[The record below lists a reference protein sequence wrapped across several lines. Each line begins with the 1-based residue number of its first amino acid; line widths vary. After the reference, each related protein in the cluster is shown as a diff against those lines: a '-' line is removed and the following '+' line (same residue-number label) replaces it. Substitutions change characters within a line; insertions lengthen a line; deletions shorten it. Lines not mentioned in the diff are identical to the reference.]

1 MPTIRDFLVLTAALA
16 AVTSSSAA
24 QRRPSAADTAS
35 LLARARR
42 LHREVP
48 MIDTHNDLPEMIH
61 GGAHGDLSAMD
72 PDKTLSI
79 DTDIPR
85 LKKGLVGGQFFAAY
99 VASSFIE
106 KGGAKVAL
114 EQIDI
119 IDRFT
124 KRSPSLAAARTADDI
139 IRIHTKGKIASLIGI
154 EGGQAIENSLGTL
167 RMFYTLGVRY
177 MTLTHS
183 GTTLWADAATD
194 EPKHGGLT
202 RFGEE
207 VVREMNRLGM
217 MVDISHVSDGT
228 MDDVLR
234 VSEAPVIFSHSSARA
249 LADHRRN
256 VPDSILTRL
265 AKNGGV
271 VMVNIYPGFINAT
284 AAKQA
289 ANVLD
294 KEREFKAM
302 YPNDPDKSAKA
313 FTDFLSTFKTETGT
327 LQEVADHVDHIRK
340 VAGIDHVGIGA
351 DFGSLTQHPAGLD
364 DVSRY
369 PYLTAELIR
378 RGYTDSEVKKVL
390 GLNILRVMREV
401 EQAAVRIQRTRGPST
416 ATIEELDG
424 AKR

>member
-1 MPTIRDFLVLTAALA
+1 MPTIRDFLMLAAALA
-16 AVTSSSAA
+16 TVTSSSAA
-24 QRRPSAADTAS
+24 QRRPAAADTAS
-35 LLARARR
+35 LLAHARR

-61 GGAHGDLSAMD
+61 SGAHGDLDAMD
-72 PDKTLSI
+72 PDKTLPI

-85 LKKGLVGGQFFAAY
+85 LKKGLVGAQFFAAY
-99 VASSFIE
+99 VPSSFIE
-106 KGGAKVAL
+106 KGGAKFAL
-114 EQIDI
+114 EEIDI

-124 KRSPSLAAARTADDI
+124 RRSPSLEAARTADDI
-139 IRIHTKGKIASLIGI
+139 ARIHAKGKIASLIGI
-154 EGGQAIENSLGTL
+154 EGGQAIENSLGAL
-167 RMFYTLGVRY
+167 RLFYNLGVRY

-183 GTTLWADAATD
+183 STTLWADAATD

-234 VSEAPVIFSHSSARA
+234 ISEAPVIFSHSSARA
-249 LADHRRN
+249 LANHRRN

-327 LQEVADHVDHIRK
+327 LEEVADHIDYMRK

-351 DFGSLTQHPAGLD
+351 DFGSLTQHPTGLD

-378 RGYTDSEVKKVL
+378 RGYTDLEVKKVL

-401 EQAAVRIQRTRGPST
+401 ERAAVRIQRTRRPST
-416 ATIEELDG
+416 ATIEEL
-424 AKR
+424 RQ

>member
-1 MPTIRDFLVLTAALA
+1 MNASVTDLLRDHPVIDGHNDLLWALRHRHNYDFDAVDIGERQDGLVHTDLPRLREGGVGAQFWSVYVPSTMGPEAVGATLEQVDAAYRMIERYADRMALA
-16 AVTSSSAA
+16 TTADEVEAA
-24 QRRPSAADTAS
+24 WADGRVAS
-35 LLARARR
+35 LLGA
-42 LHREVP
+42 E
-48 MIDTHNDLPEMIH
+48 
-61 GGAHGDLSAMD
+61 GGH
-72 PDKTLSI
+72 
-79 DTDIPR
+79 
-85 LKKGLVGGQFFAAY
+85 
-99 VASSFIE
+99 
-106 KGGAKVAL
+106 
-114 EQIDI
+114 QIDG
-119 IDRFT
+119 
-124 KRSPSLAAARTADDI
+124 SLAV
-139 IRIHTKGKIASLIGI
+139 
-154 EGGQAIENSLGTL
+154 L
-167 RMFYTLGVRY
+167 RMYHRLGVRY
-177 MTLTHS
+177 LTLTHNDNVA
-183 GTTLWADAATD
+183 WADSATD
-194 EPKHGGLT
+194 DRVLGGLN
-202 RFGEE
+202 E
-207 VVREMNRLGM
+207 VGRGVVAEMNRLGM

-234 VSEAPVIFSHSSARA
+234 ISEAPVIFSHSSARA

-327 LQEVADHVDHIRK
+327 LEEVADHIDYIRK

-351 DFGSLTQHPAGLD
+351 DFGSLTQHPTGLD

-401 EQAAVRIQRTRGPST
+401 ERAAVRIQRTRGPST
-416 ATIEELDG
+416 ATIEEL
-424 AKR
+424 RQ

>member
-1 MPTIRDFLVLTAALA
+1 MPTIRDFLMLAAALA
-16 AVTSSSAA
+16 TVTSSSAA
-24 QRRPSAADTAS
+24 QRRPAAADTAS
-35 LLARARR
+35 LLAHARR

-61 GGAHGDLSAMD
+61 SGAHGDLDAMD
-72 PDKTLSI
+72 PDKTLPI

-85 LKKGLVGGQFFAAY
+85 LKKGLVGAQFFAAY
-99 VASSFIE
+99 VPSSFIE
-106 KGGAKVAL
+106 KGGAKFAL
-114 EQIDI
+114 EEIDI

-124 KRSPSLAAARTADDI
+124 RRSPSLEAARTADDI
-139 IRIHTKGKIASLIGI
+139 ARIHAKGKIASLIGI
-154 EGGQAIENSLGTL
+154 EGGQAIENSLGAL
-167 RMFYTLGVRY
+167 RLFYNLGVRY

-183 GTTLWADAATD
+183 STTLWADAATD

-234 VSEAPVIFSHSSARA
+234 ISEAPVIFSHSSARA

-313 FTDFLSTFKTETGT
+313 FTDFLGTFKTETGT
-327 LQEVADHVDHIRK
+327 LEEVADHIDYIRK

-351 DFGSLTQHPAGLD
+351 DFGSLTQHPTGLD

-390 GLNILRVMREV
+390 GLNLLRVMREV
-401 EQAAVRIQRTRGPST
+401 ERAAVRIQRTRGPST
-416 ATIEELDG
+416 ATIEEL
-424 AKR
+424 RQ

>member
-1 MPTIRDFLVLTAALA
+1 MPTIRDFLMLAAALA
-16 AVTSSSAA
+16 TVTSSSAA
-24 QRRPSAADTAS
+24 QRRPAAADTAS
-35 LLARARR
+35 LLAHARR

-61 GGAHGDLSAMD
+61 SGAHGDLDAMD
-72 PDKTLSI
+72 PDKTLPI

-85 LKKGLVGGQFFAAY
+85 LKKGLVGAQFFAAY
-99 VASSFIE
+99 VPSSFIE
-106 KGGAKVAL
+106 KGGAKFAL
-114 EQIDI
+114 EEIDI

-124 KRSPSLAAARTADDI
+124 RRSPSLEAARTADDI
-139 IRIHTKGKIASLIGI
+139 ARIHAKGKIASLIGI
-154 EGGQAIENSLGTL
+154 EGGQAIENSLGAL
-167 RMFYTLGVRY
+167 RLFYNLGVRY

-183 GTTLWADAATD
+183 STTLWADAATD

-234 VSEAPVIFSHSSARA
+234 ISEAPVIFSHSSARA

-327 LQEVADHVDHIRK
+327 LEEVADHIDYMRK

-351 DFGSLTQHPAGLD
+351 DFGSLTQHPTGLD

-378 RGYTDSEVKKVL
+378 RGYTDLEVKKVL

-401 EQAAVRIQRTRGPST
+401 ERAAVRIQRTRRPST
-416 ATIEELDG
+416 ATIEEL
-424 AKR
+424 RQ

>member
-1 MPTIRDFLVLTAALA
+1 MLAAALA
-16 AVTSSSAA
+16 TVTSSSAA
-24 QRRPSAADTAS
+24 QRRPAAADTAS
-35 LLARARR
+35 LLAHARR

-61 GGAHGDLSAMD
+61 SGAHGDLDAMD
-72 PDKTLSI
+72 PDKTLPLG
-79 DTDIPR
+79 TDIPR
-85 LKKGLVGGQFFAAY
+85 LKKGLVGAQFFAAY
-99 VASSFIE
+99 VPSSFIE
-106 KGGAKVAL
+106 KGGAKFAL
-114 EQIDI
+114 EEIDI

-124 KRSPSLAAARTADDI
+124 RRSPSLEAARTADDI
-139 IRIHTKGKIASLIGI
+139 ARIHAKGKIASLIGI
-154 EGGQAIENSLGTL
+154 EGGQAIENSLGAL
-167 RMFYTLGVRY
+167 RLFYNLGVRY

-183 GTTLWADAATD
+183 STTLWADAATD

-234 VSEAPVIFSHSSARA
+234 ISEAPVIFSHSSARA

-327 LQEVADHVDHIRK
+327 LEEVADHIDYIRK

-351 DFGSLTQHPAGLD
+351 DFGSLTQHPTGLD

-401 EQAAVRIQRTRGPST
+401 ERAAVRIQRTRGPST
-416 ATIEELDG
+416 ATIEEL
-424 AKR
+424 RQ

>member
-1 MPTIRDFLVLTAALA
+1 
-16 AVTSSSAA
+16 
-24 QRRPSAADTAS
+24 
-35 LLARARR
+35 
-42 LHREVP
+42 

-61 GGAHGDLSAMD
+61 GGAAGNLNKMD
-72 PDKTLSI
+72 PDKTLPI

-85 LKKGLVGGQFFAAY
+85 LKQGLVGGQFFAAY
-99 VASSFIE
+99 VPSSYIE
-106 KGGAKVAL
+106 KGGARFAL
-114 EQIDI
+114 EEIDI

-124 KRSPSLAAARTADDI
+124 KRSPSLEAARTADDI
-139 IRIHTKGKIASLIGI
+139 VRIHKTGKIASLIGI

-167 RMFYTLGVRY
+167 RMFYNLGVRY

-183 GTTLWADAATD
+183 STTPWADAATD

-207 VVREMNRLGM
+207 VVHEMNRLGM

-234 VSEAPVIFSHSSARA
+234 ISEAPVIFSHSSARA

-271 VMVNIYPGFINAT
+271 VMVNFYPGFVNAT

-327 LQEVADHVDHIRK
+327 LEEVANHIDHIRK

-351 DFGSLTQHPAGLD
+351 DFGSLTQHPTGLD

-378 RGYTDSEVKKVL
+378 RGYTDAEVKKVL
-390 GLNILRVMREV
+390 GLNLLRVMREV

-416 ATIEELDG
+416 ATIAELDG

>member
-1 MPTIRDFLVLTAALA
+1 MPTIRDFLVLAAALA

-24 QRRPSAADTAS
+24 QRQPTAADTAS
-35 LLARARR
+35 LLAHARR

-61 GGAHGDLSAMD
+61 SRAHGDLDAMD
-72 PDKTLSI
+72 PDKALPI

-99 VASSFIE
+99 VPSSFIE
-106 KGGAKVAL
+106 KGGAKFAL
-114 EQIDI
+114 EEIDI

-124 KRSPSLAAARTADDI
+124 RRSPSLEAARTADDI
-139 IRIHTKGKIASLIGI
+139 VRIHAKGKIASLIGI

-167 RMFYTLGVRY
+167 RMFYNLGVRY

-183 GTTLWADAATD
+183 STTLWADAATD

-234 VSEAPVIFSHSSARA
+234 ISEAPVIFSHSSARA

-327 LQEVADHVDHIRK
+327 LEEVADHIDYMRK

-351 DFGSLTQHPAGLD
+351 DFGSLTQHPTGLD

-378 RGYTDSEVKKVL
+378 RGYTDLEVKKVL

-401 EQAAVRIQRTRGPST
+401 ERAAVRLQRTRRPST
-416 ATIEELDG
+416 ATIEEL
-424 AKR
+424 RQ

>member
-1 MPTIRDFLVLTAALA
+1 MPTIRDFLMLAAALA
-16 AVTSSSAA
+16 TVTSSSAA
-24 QRRPSAADTAS
+24 QRRPAAADTAS
-35 LLARARR
+35 LLAHARR

-61 GGAHGDLSAMD
+61 SGAHGDLDAMD
-72 PDKTLSI
+72 PDKTLPI

-85 LKKGLVGGQFFAAY
+85 LKKGLVGAQFFAAY
-99 VASSFIE
+99 VPSSFIE
-106 KGGAKVAL
+106 KGGAKFAL
-114 EQIDI
+114 EEIDI

-124 KRSPSLAAARTADDI
+124 RRSPSLEAARTADDI
-139 IRIHTKGKIASLIGI
+139 ARIHAKGKIASLIGI
-154 EGGQAIENSLGTL
+154 EGGQAIENSLGAL
-167 RMFYTLGVRY
+167 RLFYNLGVRY

-183 GTTLWADAATD
+183 STTLWADAATD

-234 VSEAPVIFSHSSARA
+234 ISEAPVIFSHSSARA

-327 LQEVADHVDHIRK
+327 LEEVADHIDYIRK

-351 DFGSLTQHPAGLD
+351 DFGSLTQHPTGLD

-401 EQAAVRIQRTRGPST
+401 ERAAVRIQRTRGPST
-416 ATIEELDG
+416 ATIEEL
-424 AKR
+424 RQ

>member
-1 MPTIRDFLVLTAALA
+1 MLAAALA
-16 AVTSSSAA
+16 AVTSSSGA
-24 QRRPSAADTAS
+24 QRGPAPADTAA
-35 LLARARR
+35 LLAHARR

-61 GGAHGDLSAMD
+61 SGAHGDLDAMD
-72 PDKTLSI
+72 PDKTLPI

-85 LKKGLVGGQFFAAY
+85 LKKGLVGAQFFAAY
-99 VASSFIE
+99 VPSSFIE
-106 KGGAKVAL
+106 KGGARFAL
-114 EQIDI
+114 EEIDI

-124 KRSPSLAAARTADDI
+124 RRSPSLEAARTADDI
-139 IRIHTKGKIASLIGI
+139 VRIHAAGKTASLIGI

-167 RMFYTLGVRY
+167 RMFFRLGVRY

-183 GTTLWADAATD
+183 STTLWADAATD

-234 VSEAPVIFSHSSARA
+234 ISEAPVIFSHSSARA

-327 LQEVADHVDHIRK
+327 LEEVANHVDYIRK

-351 DFGSLTQHPAGLD
+351 DFGSLTQHPTGLD

-369 PYLTAELIR
+369 PYLTAELIH
-378 RGYTDSEVKKVL
+378 RGYTDLEVKKVL

-401 EQAAVRIQRTRGPST
+401 ERAAVRIQRTRGPST
-416 ATIEELDG
+416 ATIEAL
-424 AKR
+424 RQ

>member
-1 MPTIRDFLVLTAALA
+1 MPTIRDFLVLAAALSG
-16 AVTSSSAA
+16 VTSSSAA
-24 QRRPSAADTAS
+24 QSRPSAADTAS
-35 LLARARR
+35 LLAHARR

-61 GGAHGDLSAMD
+61 GGARGDFAKMD
-72 PDKTLSI
+72 PDKTLPI

-85 LKKGLVGGQFFAAY
+85 LKQGLVGGQFFAAY
-99 VASSFIE
+99 VPSSFIE
-106 KGGAKVAL
+106 KGGARFAL
-114 EQIDI
+114 EEIDI

-124 KRSPSLAAARTADDI
+124 RRSPSLEAARTADDI
-139 IRIHTKGKIASLIGI
+139 VRIHGKGKIASLIGI

-167 RMFYTLGVRY
+167 RMFYNLDVRY

-183 GTTLWADAATD
+183 STTLWADAATD
-194 EPKHGGLT
+194 EPTHGGLT

-234 VSEAPVIFSHSSARA
+234 VSDAPVIFSHSSARA

-271 VMVNIYPGFINAT
+271 VMVNFYPGFINAT

-327 LQEVADHVDHIRK
+327 LEEVADHIDHIRK

-351 DFGSLTQHPAGLD
+351 DFGSLTQHPTGLD

-378 RGYTDSEVKKVL
+378 RGYTDVEVKKVL

-401 EQAAVRIQRTRGPST
+401 EQAGVRIQRTRGPST
-416 ATIEELDG
+416 ATIEAL
-424 AKR
+424 RQ

>member
-1 MPTIRDFLVLTAALA
+1 M
-16 AVTSSSAA
+16 TSSGSTP
-24 QRRPSAADTAS
+24 Q
-35 LLARARR
+35 
-42 LHREVP
+42 
-48 MIDTHNDLPEMIH
+48 
-61 GGAHGDLSAMD
+61 
-72 PDKTLSI
+72 
-79 DTDIPR
+79 
-85 LKKGLVGGQFFAAY
+85 
-99 VASSFIE
+99 
-106 KGGAKVAL
+106 
-114 EQIDI
+114 
-119 IDRFT
+119 
-124 KRSPSLAAARTADDI
+124 
-139 IRIHTKGKIASLIGI
+139 GKIASLIGI

-167 RMFYTLGVRY
+167 RMFYALGVRY

-294 KEREFKAM
+294 KEREFKAQ

-327 LQEVADHVDHIRK
+327 LEEVADHIDHIRK

-351 DFGSLTQHPAGLD
+351 DFGSLTQHPTGLD

-378 RGYTDSEVKKVL
+378 RGYTDVEVKKVL

-401 EQAAVRIQRTRGPST
+401 ERAAVRIQRTRGPSHRDDRGV
-416 ATIEELDG
+416 APVSNASVDS
-424 AKR
+424 

>member
-1 MPTIRDFLVLTAALA
+1 MLAAALA
-16 AVTSSSAA
+16 TVTSSSAA
-24 QRRPSAADTAS
+24 QRRPAAADTAS
-35 LLARARR
+35 LLAHARR

-61 GGAHGDLSAMD
+61 SGAHGDLDAMD
-72 PDKTLSI
+72 PDKTLPI

-85 LKKGLVGGQFFAAY
+85 LKKGLVGAQFFAAY
-99 VASSFIE
+99 VPSSFIE
-106 KGGAKVAL
+106 KGGAKFAL
-114 EQIDI
+114 EEIDI

-124 KRSPSLAAARTADDI
+124 RRSPSLEAARTADDI
-139 IRIHTKGKIASLIGI
+139 ARIHAKGKIASLIGI
-154 EGGQAIENSLGTL
+154 EGGQAIENSLGAL
-167 RMFYTLGVRY
+167 RLFYNLGVRY

-183 GTTLWADAATD
+183 STTLWADAATD

-234 VSEAPVIFSHSSARA
+234 ISEAPVIFSHSSARA

-327 LQEVADHVDHIRK
+327 LEEVADHIDYIRK

-351 DFGSLTQHPAGLD
+351 DFGSLTQHPTGLD

-401 EQAAVRIQRTRGPST
+401 ERAAVRIQRTRGPST
-416 ATIEELDG
+416 ATIEEL
-424 AKR
+424 RQ

>member
-1 MPTIRDFLVLTAALA
+1 MPTIRDFLMLAAALA
-16 AVTSSSAA
+16 TVTSSSAA
-24 QRRPSAADTAS
+24 QRRPAAADTAS
-35 LLARARR
+35 LLAHARR

-61 GGAHGDLSAMD
+61 SGAHGDLDAMD
-72 PDKTLSI
+72 PDKTLPI

-85 LKKGLVGGQFFAAY
+85 LKKGLVGAQFFAAY
-99 VASSFIE
+99 VPSSFIE
-106 KGGAKVAL
+106 KGGAKFAL
-114 EQIDI
+114 EEIDI

-124 KRSPSLAAARTADDI
+124 RRSPSLEAARTADDI
-139 IRIHTKGKIASLIGI
+139 ARIHAKGKIASLIGI
-154 EGGQAIENSLGTL
+154 EGGQAIENSLGAL
-167 RMFYTLGVRY
+167 RLFYNLGVRY

-183 GTTLWADAATD
+183 STTLWADAATD

-234 VSEAPVIFSHSSARA
+234 ISEAPVIFSHSSARA

-265 AKNGGV
+265 AKNNGV

-302 YPNDPDKSAKA
+302 YPNDPNKSAKA
-313 FTDFLSTFKTETGT
+313 FGDYLSTFKTETGT
-327 LQEVADHVDHIRK
+327 LEEVADHIDHIRK

-351 DFGSLTQHPAGLD
+351 DFGSLTQHPTGLE

-378 RGYTDSEVKKVL
+378 RGYTDAEVKKVL
-390 GLNILRVMREV
+390 GLNFLRVMREV
-401 EQAAVRIQRTRGPST
+401 EQAAVRIRRTRGPST
-416 ATIEELDG
+416 ATIEQLD
-424 AKR
+424 R

>member
-1 MPTIRDFLVLTAALA
+1 MPTIRALLVLVAALT
-16 AVTSSSAA
+16 AVASPSAA
-24 QRRPSAADTAS
+24 QRRPAAADTAS
-35 LLARARR
+35 LLAHARR

-61 GGAHGDLSAMD
+61 SGAHGDLDAMD
-72 PDKTLSI
+72 PDKTLPI

-85 LKKGLVGGQFFAAY
+85 LRKGLVGGQFFAAY
-99 VASSFIE
+99 VPSSFIE
-106 KGGAKVAL
+106 KGGARFAL
-114 EQIDI
+114 EEIDI

-124 KRSPSLAAARTADDI
+124 RRSPSLEAARSADDI
-139 IRIHTKGKIASLIGI
+139 ARIHAKGKIASLIGI

-167 RMFYTLGVRY
+167 RMFYSLGVRY

-183 GTTLWADAATD
+183 STTLWADAATD

-234 VSEAPVIFSHSSARA
+234 ISDAPVIFSHSSARA
-249 LADHRRN
+249 LANHRRN

-302 YPNDPDKSAKA
+302 YPNDPDRSAKA

-327 LQEVADHVDHIRK
+327 LEEVADHIDHIRK
-340 VAGIDHVGIGA
+340 VAGIDRVGIGA
-351 DFGSLTQHPAGLD
+351 DFGSLTQHPTGLD

-378 RGYTDSEVKKVL
+378 RGYTDLEVKKVL

-416 ATIEELDG
+416 ATIEGLR
-424 AKR
+424 K

>member
-1 MPTIRDFLVLTAALA
+1 MLA
-16 AVTSSSAA
+16 DELATVTSSSAA
-24 QRRPSAADTAS
+24 QRRPAAADTAS
-35 LLARARR
+35 LLAHARR

-61 GGAHGDLSAMD
+61 SGAHGDLDAMD
-72 PDKTLSI
+72 PDKTLPI

-85 LKKGLVGGQFFAAY
+85 LKKGLVGAQFFAAY
-99 VASSFIE
+99 VPSSFIE
-106 KGGAKVAL
+106 KGGAKFAL
-114 EQIDI
+114 EEIDI

-124 KRSPSLAAARTADDI
+124 RRSPSLEAARTADDI
-139 IRIHTKGKIASLIGI
+139 ARIHAKGKIASLIGI
-154 EGGQAIENSLGTL
+154 EGGQAIENSLGAL
-167 RMFYTLGVRY
+167 RLFYNLGVRY

-183 GTTLWADAATD
+183 STTLWADAATD

-234 VSEAPVIFSHSSARA
+234 ISEAPVIFSHSSARA

-327 LQEVADHVDHIRK
+327 LEEVADHIDYIRK

-351 DFGSLTQHPAGLD
+351 DFGSLTQHPTGLD

-401 EQAAVRIQRTRGPST
+401 ERAAVRIQRTRGPST
-416 ATIEELDG
+416 ATIEEL
-424 AKR
+424 RQ

>member
-1 MPTIRDFLVLTAALA
+1 MPTIRDLLVLAASLG
-16 AVTSSSAA
+16 AVTSSSDA
-24 QRRPSAADTAS
+24 QRRPPAADTAS
-35 LLARARR
+35 LLEHARR

-61 GGAHGDLSAMD
+61 GGAGGNLDKID
-72 PDKTLSI
+72 PDKTLPI

-99 VASSFIE
+99 VPSSFIE
-106 KGGAKVAL
+106 KGGARFAL
-114 EQIDI
+114 EEIDI

-124 KRSPSLAAARTADDI
+124 KRSPSLEAARTADDI
-139 IRIHTKGKIASLIGI
+139 VRIHATGKIASLIGI

-167 RMFYTLGVRY
+167 RMFYNLGVRY

-207 VVREMNRLGM
+207 VVHEMNRLGM

-234 VSEAPVIFSHSSARA
+234 ISEAPVIFSHSSARA

-271 VMVNIYPGFINAT
+271 VMVNFYPGFVNAT

-327 LQEVADHVDHIRK
+327 LEEVADHIDHIRK

-351 DFGSLTQHPAGLD
+351 DFGSLTQHPTGLD

-378 RGYTDSEVKKVL
+378 RGYTDAEVKKVL
-390 GLNILRVMREV
+390 GLNFLRVMHEV
-401 EQAAVRIQRTRGPST
+401 EQAAARIQRTRGPST
-416 ATIEELDG
+416 ATIEEL
-424 AKR
+424 RQ

>member
-1 MPTIRDFLVLTAALA
+1 
-16 AVTSSSAA
+16 
-24 QRRPSAADTAS
+24 
-35 LLARARR
+35 
-42 LHREVP
+42 
-48 MIDTHNDLPEMIH
+48 
-61 GGAHGDLSAMD
+61 
-72 PDKTLSI
+72 
-79 DTDIPR
+79 
-85 LKKGLVGGQFFAAY
+85 
-99 VASSFIE
+99 
-106 KGGAKVAL
+106 
-114 EQIDI
+114 
-119 IDRFT
+119 
-124 KRSPSLAAARTADDI
+124 
-139 IRIHTKGKIASLIGI
+139 
-154 EGGQAIENSLGTL
+154 
-167 RMFYTLGVRY
+167 

-183 GTTLWADAATD
+183 STTLWADAATD

-234 VSEAPVIFSHSSARA
+234 ISEAPVIFSHSSARA

-271 VMVNIYPGFINAT
+271 VMVNFYPGFINAT

-313 FTDFLSTFKTETGT
+313 FTDYLSTFKTETGT
-327 LQEVADHVDHIRK
+327 LEEVADHIDYIRK

-351 DFGSLTQHPAGLD
+351 DFGSLTQHSDGTRRCVSVPVSHRRADSPWVYGSRGEEGPGAQHPPRDAGGGGSSCANPAHARPVHRD
-364 DVSRY
+364 DGGVALVS
-369 PYLTAELIR
+369 
-378 RGYTDSEVKKVL
+378 S
-390 GLNILRVMREV
+390 
-401 EQAAVRIQRTRGPST
+401 
-416 ATIEELDG
+416 
-424 AKR
+424 

>member
-1 MPTIRDFLVLTAALA
+1 MPTIRDLLVLTAALT
-16 AVTSSSAA
+16 AVASSSAA
-24 QRRPSAADTAS
+24 QRRPAAADTAT
-35 LLARARR
+35 LLAHARR

-61 GGAHGDLSAMD
+61 SGAHGDLDAMD
-72 PDKTLSI
+72 PDKTLPI

-85 LKKGLVGGQFFAAY
+85 LRKGLVGGQFFAAY
-99 VASSFIE
+99 VPSSFIE
-106 KGGAKVAL
+106 KGGAKFAL
-114 EQIDI
+114 EEIDI

-124 KRSPSLAAARTADDI
+124 RRSPSLEAARTADDI
-139 IRIHTKGKIASLIGI
+139 ARIHAKGKIASLIGI

-167 RMFYTLGVRY
+167 RMFYSLGVRY

-183 GTTLWADAATD
+183 STTLWADAATD

-234 VSEAPVIFSHSSARA
+234 ISEAPVIFSHSSARA

-327 LQEVADHVDHIRK
+327 LEEVADHIDYMRK

-351 DFGSLTQHPAGLD
+351 DFGSLTQHPTGLD

-378 RGYTDSEVKKVL
+378 RGYTDLEVKKVL

-401 EQAAVRIQRTRGPST
+401 ERAAVRIQRTRRPST
-416 ATIEELDG
+416 ATIEEL
-424 AKR
+424 RQ